1 MGFTVKQARQYAGF
15 TQREMAE
22 KLGIS
27 RDRYRKIEQ
36 SPEDATVAT
45 AKRISE
51 VVGIPI
57 DQFFSP
63 AYLLKVDFVVHQKE
77 VKKMESIQ
85 KEIQERR
92 EHSERLKQIALK
104 LLEQLKS
111 ENVSFSD
118 AERIISLLSASV
130 KTERDD
136 RTLSSDQSVFKPKF
150 RSSDAGDGERLWHEI
165 TAINHLMRLKEDE
178 FATSIKEK
186 FLISILLSGA
196 ALAVSI
202 FILLTR

>member
-1 MGFTVKQARQYAGF
+1 M
-15 TQREMAE
+15 
-22 KLGIS
+22 
-27 RDRYRKIEQ
+27 DNN
-36 SPEDATVAT
+36 
-45 AKRISE
+45 
-51 VVGIPI
+51 
-57 DQFFSP
+57 
-63 AYLLKVDFVVHQKE
+63 
-77 VKKMESIQ
+77 IQ

-92 EHSERLKQIALK
+92 EHSEHLKQIALR
-104 LLEQLKS
+104 LFEQLKG

-136 RTLSSDQSVFKPKF
+136 RTLSSNQSVIKPKF
-150 RSSDAGDGERLWHEI
+150 RNSDTGDWEKLWHEI
-165 TAINHLMRLKEDE
+165 AAINHLIRLNEDE
-178 FATSIKEK
+178 FASSIKEK